1 VTRNRLKCH
10 HKMPIGTDFEQ
21 FCAARELIFS
31 ALLNVALENAWIKN
45 AVLEQEKLKM
55 LLWKTGFTENR
66 IKNRILFKVLLPDD
80 ENDPTGRGI
89 RFLKKAGI

>member
-1 VTRNRLKCH
+1 
-10 HKMPIGTDFEQ
+10 
-21 FCAARELIFS
+21 
-31 ALLNVALENAWIKN
+31 
-45 AVLEQEKLKM
+45 LEQEKFKM

-89 RFLKKAGI
+89 RFSKKA